1 MYGDE
6 RERVRSSFLKEP
18 CATHRVALVFLANLI
33 LKKLNVFSIF
43 YWNHY
48 HLVEGTVNQMTI

>member
-18 CATHRVALVFLANLI
+18 RATYRVALVFLANLI
-33 LKKLNVFSIF
+33 LNFVTIF
-43 YWNHY
+43 W
-48 HLVEGTVNQMTI
+48 L